1 MGRIMA
7 IDFGTKRTGIAV
19 TDTNKIIAN
28 GLTTIHSRDVI
39 DFLKEYISREIVEL
53 IVVGEPR
60 RMDNSSSD
68 VEMQII
74 PFVKSI
80 QKNFPEIPVARMD
93 ERFTSKIAF
102 QAMIAGGLKKKDRR
116 NKETVD
122 RISATLILQSF
133 MELKQNTRPQ

>member
-1 MGRIMA
+1 MA